1 MQIVML
7 TSILSLTGCGVAGK
21 VEAQYRYY
29 DSVRAYTNCLNGWTA
44 AAERDKHAGDCE
56 QERRL
61 MEASRLNLES
71 R

>member
-1 MQIVML
+1 MQILML

-21 VEAQYRYY
+21 IEGQYRYY
-29 DSVRAYTNCLNGWTA
+29 DSVRAYTGCVNGWTA
-44 AAERDKHAGDCE
+44 AADRDKPAGDCE

-61 MEASRLNLES
+61 MEAGRLNLES